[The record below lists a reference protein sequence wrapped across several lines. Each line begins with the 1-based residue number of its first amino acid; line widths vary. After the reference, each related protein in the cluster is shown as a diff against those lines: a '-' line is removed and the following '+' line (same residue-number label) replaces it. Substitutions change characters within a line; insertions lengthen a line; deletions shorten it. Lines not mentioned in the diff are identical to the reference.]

1 MLNDTSAPSSAIGN
15 AGFRTTCGRDVR
27 VGRLALGGAERPAW
41 RVSLDVGRSPGR
53 DDGSWAGLTP
63 AEARRLA
70 AALLAQAAA
79 ADSNAGAGAAGPA
92 VAGRINVAYA
102 GGESYAIATRGHA
115 VLTDQPA
122 SAGGADAA
130 PTPTEFLVGALA
142 SCVAYYA
149 GRYLARHS
157 LKRDGLQVSAEFTM
171 ATDRPA
177 RVSTVRL
184 RVTVPGGVPAA
195 RRAGLLAGQAPR

>member
-1 MLNDTSAPSSAIGN
+1 MRSGRASRGGRRPPGPPARNPAIRIRALTWPRGERGLPMLNDTSAPSSAIGN

-92 VAGRINVAYA
+92 GPWR
-102 GGESYAIATRGHA
+102 GGSTSPTQAASRTRSPPGAT
-115 VLTDQPA
+115 L
-122 SAGGADAA
+122 S
-130 PTPTEFLVGALA
+130 
-142 SCVAYYA
+142 
-149 GRYLARHS
+149 
-157 LKRDGLQVSAEFTM
+157 
-171 ATDRPA
+171 
-177 RVSTVRL
+177 
-184 RVTVPGGVPAA
+184 
-195 RRAGLLAGQAPR
+195 